1 MRRKR
6 AIQTTRARTGRGKRG
21 VTAAEHAFG
30 MSNEERPT
38 VERTGETGHEN
49 DVMIGPL
56 AKDGDKLLDSLKKG
70 NMVAIL
76 SQAEIMYTLFDRDY
90 LCYIHPIGAE
100 EGRAKRLP
108 DNAQCRAVV
117 KNLANLAD
125 QLFEVQFDRSMDI
138 MGVMQAAENG
148 IVAFLDSIGR
158 LPADDVDFMTGEVM
172 KN

>member
-1 MRRKR
+1 MD
-6 AIQTTRARTGRGKRG
+6 
-21 VTAAEHAFG
+21 
-30 MSNEERPT
+30 NEEKSK
-38 VERTGETGHEN
+38 VDSTGGAGHEN

-56 AKDGDKLLDSLKKG
+56 AKDGKKLLASLKKG

-76 SQAEIMYTLFDRDY
+76 SHAEIMYTLFDRDY

-108 DNAQCRAVV
+108 DTEECRAVV

-125 QLFEVQFDRSMDI
+125 QLFEIRFRKDMDI

-148 IVAFLDSIGR
+148 IVAFLDSIGQ
-158 LPADDVDFMTGEVM
+158 LPADDVDFMTGEVT

>member
-1 MRRKR
+1 
-6 AIQTTRARTGRGKRG
+6 
-21 VTAAEHAFG
+21 
-30 MSNEERPT
+30 
-38 VERTGETGHEN
+38 
-49 DVMIGPL
+49 MIGPL
-56 AKDGDKLLDSLKKG
+56 TRDGDKLLASLKQG

-76 SQAEIMYTLFDRDY
+76 SQAEIMYTLYDRDY

-108 DNAQCRAVV
+108 DNPECRAVV

-125 QLFEVQFDRSMDI
+125 QLFEVRFSKDMDV

-148 IVAFLDSIGR
+148 IVAFLDSIGK
-158 LPADDVDFMTGEVM
+158 LPVDDVDFMTGEVV

>member
-1 MRRKR
+1 MADKQEQR
-6 AIQTTRARTGRGKRG
+6 I
-21 VTAAEHAFG
+21 
-30 MSNEERPT
+30 S
-38 VERTGETGHEN
+38 
-49 DVMIGPL
+49 IGPL
-56 AKDGDKLLDSLKKG
+56 AKDGEKLIASLEKG

-76 SQAEIMYTLFDRDY
+76 SGMEIMYTLLNGDY

-108 DNAQCRAVV
+108 RNEQCRAVV

-125 QLFEVQFDRSMDI
+125 QLFEVEFDKQMDI

-148 IVAFLDSIGR
+148 IVAFLDSIGQ
-158 LPADDVDFMTGEVM
+158 LPADDVDFMTGEVI

>member
-1 MRRKR
+1 M
-6 AIQTTRARTGRGKRG
+6 
-21 VTAAEHAFG
+21 AENAEPRQ
-30 MSNEERPT
+30 NQIA
-38 VERTGETGHEN
+38 
-49 DVMIGPL
+49 IGPL
-56 AKDGDKLLDSLKKG
+56 GKDGKKLLESLKKG

-76 SQAEIMYTLFDRDY
+76 SGGEIMYTLLRGDY

-125 QLFEVQFDRSMDI
+125 QLFEVEFDPSLDV

-148 IVAFLDSIGR
+148 IVAFLDSIGQ
-158 LPADDVDFMTGEVM
+158 LPVDDVDFMTGETSGPLS
-172 KN
+172 K